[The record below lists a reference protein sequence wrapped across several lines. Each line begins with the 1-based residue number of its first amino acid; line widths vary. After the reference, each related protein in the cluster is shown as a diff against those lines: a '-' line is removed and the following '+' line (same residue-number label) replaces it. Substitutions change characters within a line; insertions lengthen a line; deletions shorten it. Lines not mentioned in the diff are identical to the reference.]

1 MTQHKTLRN
10 AQAGFS
16 LVEIMVGA
24 LLGLIGTIVIFQVF
38 AVSEE
43 QKRNTTGAGEAI
55 QTASTA
61 LYQLQRDAM
70 SAGAGMSKFI
80 YGCPVNGWYDNG
92 QAGGQDLSFTF
103 VPVIIQRSTTATGSD
118 TVSFGYGSSALSA
131 LPAGLLSAQ
140 TDATF
145 VRVFNR
151 YGFKKGDL
159 VVMLNY
165 AETDSSTDYRRY
177 CSLYQVSDLP
187 TTPGL
192 DDRIVMQPGV
202 YTNDEGQV
210 KQIAYNRP
218 GGLAGAKQFN
228 RYAWNSNTTVV
239 DAVTFPGRGGMIV
252 NVGALPRFPVYSV
265 ENNQLVMG
273 SGVTGG
279 AGVLI
284 ADQVV
289 KLKAHLAIDG
299 NLPRPDGRLDG
310 TMSPSALPVANFTLG
325 ADHWAEELP
334 VPNIA
339 APPSLGMRSYRD
351 WARVAAIRLVL
362 VTRGERLRPK
372 TGTTCDATTTMPVWK
387 AAGGIP
393 LDISG
398 DPDWRCY
405 RYATQEMTVPLRN
418 LMWSTADLGIQPTIN
433 P

>member
-1 MTQHKTLRN
+1 MKFYKSLRS
-10 AQAGFS
+10 AQGGFS
-16 LVEIMVGA
+16 LIEIMVGA

-43 QKRNTTGAGEAI
+43 QKRNTTGAGEAV

-92 QAGGQDLSFTF
+92 QPGGQDLSFTF
-103 VPVIIQRSTTATGSD
+103 VPVIIQRATTATGSD
-118 TVSFGYGSSALSA
+118 IISFGYGSSALAA
-131 LPAGLLSAQ
+131 LPAGLLSDQ
-140 TDATF
+140 TVPTF

-159 VVMLNY
+159 VVLLNY
-165 AETDSSTDYRRY
+165 AEADSSTDYRRY

-192 DDRIVMQPGV
+192 DDRVVMEPGSYV
-202 YTNDEGQV
+202 ADDGQV
-210 KQIAYNRP
+210 RQIAYNRP

-228 RYAWNSNTTVV
+228 RLAWNSSQSFV
-239 DAVTFPGRGGMIV
+239 DGVQYPGRRGMIV

-265 ENNQLVMG
+265 ENGQLVMG
-273 SGVTGG
+273 SGVTGAQG
-279 AGVLI
+279 IAI

-310 TMSPSALPVANFTLG
+310 SMSQTALPVANLTLG

-334 VPNIA
+334 PPNMA

-351 WARVAAIRLVL
+351 WARVAAVRLVL
-362 VTRGERLRPK
+362 VTRGERIRPK
-372 TGTTCDATTTMPVWK
+372 SGSTCDATTAMPVWK

-418 LMWSTADLGIQPTIN
+418 LMWSTADLGIQPTST

>member
-1 MTQHKTLRN
+1 MRPNRVLSK
-10 AQAGFS
+10 AQGGFS

-43 QKRNTTGAGEAI
+43 QKRNTTGAGDAV

-103 VPVIIQRSTTATGSD
+103 VPVIIQRATTATGSD
-118 TVSFGYGSSALSA
+118 TISFGYGASGLAV
-131 LPAGLLSAQ
+131 LPAGLVVPQ
-140 TDATF
+140 TSPTV

-159 VVMLNY
+159 VVLLNF
-165 AETDSSTDYRRY
+165 AEPDSATDYRRY

-187 TTPGL
+187 TASGQE
-192 DDRIVMQPGV
+192 DRIVMEPGAF
-202 YTNDEGQV
+202 TTDEGQV
-210 KQIAYNRP
+210 RQIVYNRP

-228 RYAWNSNTTVV
+228 RNAWNSNSTII
-239 DAVTFPGRGGMIV
+239 DGKSFPGRGGMIV
-252 NVGALPRFPVYSV
+252 NVGALPRFPIYTV

-279 AGVLI
+279 QGVAI

-289 KLKAHLAIDG
+289 KLKAHFGIDG
-299 NLPRPDGRLDG
+299 NVPKPDGRLDG
-310 TMSPSALPVANFTLG
+310 TMSATALPVANFTLG

-334 VPNIA
+334 PPNVL
-339 APPSLGMRSYRD
+339 APPSLGIRSWHD
-351 WARVAAIRLVL
+351 WSRVAAIRVVL
-362 VTRGERLRPK
+362 VTRGEKLRP
-372 TGTTCDATTTMPVWK
+372 TSGTTCDATTTMPVWK
-387 AAGGIP
+387 AAGDIP
-393 LDISG
+393 LDISA

-405 RYATQEMTVPLRN
+405 RYSTQEMTVPLRN
-418 LMWSTADLGIQPTIN
+418 LIWSPSDLGIQPVTN